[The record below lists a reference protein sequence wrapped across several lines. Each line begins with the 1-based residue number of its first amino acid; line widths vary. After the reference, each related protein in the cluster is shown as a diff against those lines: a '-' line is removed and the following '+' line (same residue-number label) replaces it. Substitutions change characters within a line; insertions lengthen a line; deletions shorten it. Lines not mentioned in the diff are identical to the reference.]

1 MDDKGPDIHVTGLLR
16 ARALMRGVATRLD
29 NEAGPKWTVHNLLD
43 IAEADGLLSY
53 VLVELIEAGASV
65 TEDMPF

>member
-1 MDDKGPDIHVTGLLR
+1 MDDKAPDIHVTGLLR
-16 ARALMRGVATRLD
+16 ARALMRGVADRLE
-29 NEAGPKWTVHNLLD
+29 NETDPKWTLHNLLD

-53 VLVELIEAGASV
+53 VLVQLIESGASV